1 MGKIEQYVEITNT
14 TDKETVERLGEKLDK
29 DFEEEFLLNE
39 QMEELMLDDE
49 MSAELNDS
57 CPEDMVEL
65 VPVES
70 TEEIVYVPD
79 SNSKEKKTKTK
90 SNHWFS
96 FTKTIKSKYDMIY
109 FFNFAKTDLIFPE

>member
-1 MGKIEQYVEITNT
+1 M
-14 TDKETVERLGEKLDK
+14 LDK

-39 QMEELMLDDE
+39 LMEELMLDDE

-79 SNSKEKKTKTK
+79 TNSKEKKQKQ
-90 SNHWFS
+90 SR
-96 FTKTIKSKYDMIY
+96 I
-109 FFNFAKTDLIFPE
+109 TDFLSQKQ

>member
-1 MGKIEQYVEITNT
+1 MLKGW
-14 TDKETVERLGEKLDK
+14 EKTKLSSEFDLDESMLDK

-65 VPVES
+65 VPVEP
-70 TEEIVYVPD
+70 EEIVYVPD
-79 SNSKEKKTKTK
+79 ANSKEKKQKQ
-90 SNHWFS
+90 SR
-96 FTKTIKSKYDMIY
+96 I
-109 FFNFAKTDLIFPE
+109 TDFLSQKQ

>member
-1 MGKIEQYVEITNT
+1 MGKIKQYVEILNT
-14 TDKETVERLGEKLDK
+14 TDKETVLKGWEKTKLSSELDLDESMLDK

-70 TEEIVYVPD
+70 TEEIVYIPD
-79 SNSKEKKTKTK
+79 TNSKEKKKQK
-90 SNHWFS
+90 QSR
-96 FTKTIKSKYDMIY
+96 I
-109 FFNFAKTDLIFPE
+109 TDFLSQKQ

>member
-1 MGKIEQYVEITNT
+1 MSSEFDLDESM
-14 TDKETVERLGEKLDK
+14 LDK

-79 SNSKEKKTKTK
+79 SNSKERKQKQ
-90 SNHWFS
+90 SR
-96 FTKTIKSKYDMIY
+96 I
-109 FFNFAKTDLIFPE
+109 TDFLSQKQ

>member
-1 MGKIEQYVEITNT
+1 MLTKLMYRNMNIATYGM
-14 TDKETVERLGEKLDK
+14 LDK
-29 DFEEEFLLNE
+29 DFEEEFLLNY

-79 SNSKEKKTKTK
+79 SNSKERKQKHLVE
-90 SNHWFS
+90 S
-96 FTKTIKSKYDMIY
+96 
-109 FFNFAKTDLIFPE
+109 LIFFHKNNTI